1 MDLIPLVSEESVQR
15 YVTHAS
21 DRCVQDLLSA
31 SRPELCDD
39 WKLYKIKRGVEI
51 CRRYQGPVMV
61 VRGRSFI
68 NVPPGEL
75 KSLANAIETAKV
87 GGCRAESAMKFA
99 FPGHDCCRIICC
111 EIYIFGFLEI
121 AMVDAF
127 TAGKLL
133 VLLLCCAFRF

>member
-1 MDLIPLVSEESVQR
+1 MELTPHVSEESVQR

-51 CRRYQGPVMV
+51 SRRYEGPVMV

-68 NVPPGEL
+68 NVPPAEL
-75 KSLANAIETAKV
+75 KSLASAIETAKV
-87 GGCRAESAMKFA
+87 GGLPMCSTIFS
-99 FPGHDCCRIICC
+99 DCCGIYC
-111 EIYIFGFLEI
+111 EIHLNVF
-121 AMVDAF
+121 
-127 TAGKLL
+127 
-133 VLLLCCAFRF
+133 FRS